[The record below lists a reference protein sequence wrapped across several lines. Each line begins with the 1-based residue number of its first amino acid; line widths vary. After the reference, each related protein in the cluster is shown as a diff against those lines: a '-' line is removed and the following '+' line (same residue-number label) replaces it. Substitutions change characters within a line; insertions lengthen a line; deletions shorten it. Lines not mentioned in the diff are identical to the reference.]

1 VLTEAKVEPA
11 RLLAGPLS
19 WGRFA
24 GHAGVD
30 RSIRLGRLGAMTPN
44 ADRLRPP
51 SADLP
56 ETGLADFIDRLRA
69 QDPAFAEASVLY
81 PDDMGEWQ
89 AAVYLLTGCG
99 PVWRVLGAGAMAERS
114 MAPVISEIETPRRP
128 WSASEDEVMA
138 WAAHFW
144 ELRRYPAK
152 FPSTFQSSLFE
163 RWIAALHL
171 RDGRAPTARMVQA
184 AAG

>member
-1 VLTEAKVEPA
+1 
-11 RLLAGPLS
+11 
-19 WGRFA
+19 
-24 GHAGVD
+24 
-30 RSIRLGRLGAMTPN
+30 MTPN

>member
-1 VLTEAKVEPA
+1 MAPDSH
-11 RLLAGPLS
+11 RRP
-19 WGRFA
+19 
-24 GHAGVD
+24 
-30 RSIRLGRLGAMTPN
+30 
-44 ADRLRPP
+44 PP

-56 ETGLADFIDRLRA
+56 DTGLVDFINQLRA

-89 AAVYLLTGCG
+89 AAVYLLTGCD
-99 PVWRVLGAGAMAERS
+99 PVWRVLGAAAMAEHS
-114 MAPVISEIETPRRP
+114 MAPIISEIENPRRA

-152 FPSTFQSSLFE
+152 FPSTFQSFLFE

-171 RDGRAPTARMVQA
+171 RDGRAPMARLVQA

>member
-1 VLTEAKVEPA
+1 
-11 RLLAGPLS
+11 
-19 WGRFA
+19 
-24 GHAGVD
+24 
-30 RSIRLGRLGAMTPN
+30 MTLDP
-44 ADRLRPP
+44 DQLPPP

-56 ETGLADFIDRLRA
+56 DTGLGDFIDRLRA
-69 QDPAFAEASVLY
+69 GDPAFAEASVLH

-89 AAVYLLTGCG
+89 AAVYLLSGCD
-99 PVWRVLGAGAMAERS
+99 PLWRVLGAAAMAERS
-114 MAPVISEIETPRRP
+114 MAPIIGEIENPRRA
-128 WSASEDEVMA
+128 WSGSEEEVMA

-171 RDGRAPTARMVQA
+171 RDGRAPTARLAQA

>member
-1 VLTEAKVEPA
+1 MAP
-11 RLLAGPLS
+11 
-19 WGRFA
+19 
-24 GHAGVD
+24 D
-30 RSIRLGRLGAMTPN
+30 
-44 ADRLRPP
+44 ADRLPPP

-56 ETGLADFIDRLRA
+56 NTGLADFIERLRA

-89 AAVYLLTGCG
+89 AAVYLLTGCE
-99 PVWRVLGAGAMAERS
+99 PLWRGLGAAAMIERS
-114 MAPVISEIETPRRP
+114 MAPIICEIENPRRA

-144 ELRRYPAK
+144 DLRRYPAK

-171 RDGRAPTARMVQA
+171 RDGRAPTARLVQA